1 MELTVINSKIAELRG
16 AEGTVKTLVA
26 ELALAVAGR
35 VHEHNDV
42 DSANAFLLAL
52 TPINQKKAIAF
63 LKEHTGHKVEEG
75 ILTKRLKD
83 YVSNG
88 VKVSPY
94 AAAVIKYE
102 AFVASGMNFWQWAV
116 AKKDKIED
124 PITLDKAAKLAKK
137 AREYMAEAMQAGVL
151 DKVQAFEM
159 LIGGVMSQ
167 DDVLNIL
174 ASMTKAED
182 AMTKAAQESAK
193 A

>member
-16 AEGTVKTLVA
+16 AEGTVKTLVS
-26 ELALAVAGR
+26 ELALAVAAR

-52 TPINQKKAIAF
+52 TPINQKKALAF

-83 YVSNG
+83 YVRDG
-88 VKVSPY
+88 EKVSPY
-94 AAAVIKYE
+94 TDASNKFD
-102 AFVASGMNFWQWAV
+102 AFIASGMNFWQWAV
-116 AKKDKIED
+116 AKKDKVED
-124 PITLDKAAKLAKK
+124 EVTLDKALKLAKK
-137 AREYMAEAMQAGVL
+137 AREYMLEAMQAGKV
-151 DKVQAFEM
+151 DKVQAFEA

>member
-1 MELTVINSKIAELRG
+1 MELTVINTKIAELRG
-16 AEGTVKTLVA
+16 AEGTVKTLVS
-26 ELALAVAGR
+26 ELIVAVSAR

-83 YVSNG
+83 YVRDG
-88 VKVSPY
+88 EKVSPY
-94 AAAVIKYE
+94 TDASNKFD
-102 AFVASGMNFWQWAV
+102 AFIASGMNFWQWAV
-116 AKKDKIED
+116 AKKDKVED
-124 PITLDKAAKLAKK
+124 EVTMDKALKLAKK
-137 AREYMAEAMQAGVL
+137 AREYMLEAMQAGKV
-151 DKVQAFEM
+151 DKVQAFEA

-174 ASMTKAED
+174 AAMAKTED
-182 AMTKAAQESAK
+182 AMTKAAKEATK